1 MNNPLPG
8 QITRAGGI
16 FILLSGVLNTILGLK
31 IGAVYYYPYPGGK
44 MGHVGILAG
53 LAAILIGALIIVGI
67 PRLINHG
74 NKRVR
79 ILGSILTVFSAIW
92 ALYLAP
98 CTLAR
103 SAYFCA
109 TWGGSGCWWPR
120 SGINQTP
127 SPRVDILLN
136 P

>member
-8 QITRAGGI
+8 KITRAGGI

-79 ILGSILTVFSAIW
+79 ILGSILTVVLGHLGAVFGALCLGTIGVFLCYLGGIW
-92 ALYLAP
+92 
-98 CTLAR
+98 
-103 SAYFCA
+103 
-109 TWGGSGCWWPR
+109 
-120 SGINQTP
+120 
-127 SPRVDILLN
+127 LLVASLRD
-136 P
+136 